1 MSQGAQPIIHG
12 AEWTP
17 DEALTFTQPL
27 LIDAA
32 RAEVM
37 RFFTERHEG
46 HVFLAANIWD
56 HLHIDGQTSFD
67 GPSWHA
73 FSERFIDAFR
83 RGFEAQNTHKISS
96 ILDQEVMPRRNI
108 GCLLY
113 TSDAADD

>member
-1 MSQGAQPIIHG
+1 MSQGAQPVIHG

-56 HLHIDGQTSFD
+56 HLHVDGQTSFD
-67 GPSWHA
+67 GP
-73 FSERFIDAFR
+73 FS
-83 RGFEAQNTHKISS
+83 
-96 ILDQEVMPRRNI
+96 
-108 GCLLY
+108 
-113 TSDAADD
+113 